1 MKGCTM
7 MNAPM
12 SKDLKRRDFL
22 AQTAALGS
30 ALALG
35 SQSAAAQTQAP
46 VRGGKLTI
54 AATGAAPTDTLDPR
68 TITSVYHGMQA
79 YLYGN
84 CLTEIG
90 EGNRLVGELAES
102 WEASQGGRR
111 QAYRLRSGVTFHN
124 GKPLT
129 AADVVWSMNLHRG
142 ADSKSGAKALMQ
154 PVTDVRADGN
164 LVIFEMSEVYTDLP
178 YVLSGQHMIIVPA
191 NTTDFNAGIGT
202 GPYMVQRYVPG
213 QRIAGTRNPNYWKAG
228 RAHVAECEFLAVG
241 DTTARINALQSGEVQ
256 MIERVDT
263 RTAGL
268 LERAPGIQV
277 LRSSTGA
284 YRPFMMLCDTAPYT
298 NADLRMALKLAIN
311 REDMLRRVFRGF
323 GRVGNDHPIGPTNPY
338 HGADIPQRTYDP
350 DQARSLYRRSGHTG
364 PLQLSFSDVAFAEA
378 PDAAAL
384 FKEHA
389 AAAGIDIALVR
400 EPNDGYWANV
410 WRKKPFCAAAWGGRA
425 TAGIMLTTAF
435 KSDSSFNDSNWRVPE
450 FDALLAQ
457 ARSELNDAKRR
468 ELYSSCQRM
477 INMTGGCINPIFAD
491 VLDAARSNVRGFFPG
506 NFAMSG
512 MRVAERVWLG

>member
-1 MKGCTM
+1 MTDEIRL
-7 MNAPM
+7 
-12 SKDLKRRDFL
+12 SDSSRRDFL
-22 AQTAALGS
+22 KQAAAVGS

-35 SQSAAAQTQAP
+35 SGAAVAQAQAP

-68 TITSVYHGMQA
+68 TISSIYHGMQA

-84 CLTEIG
+84 CLTEMG

-102 WEASQGGRR
+102 WETTQGGKRHVFK
-111 QAYRLRSGVTFHN
+111 LRSGVTFHN
-124 GKPLT
+124 GRPMT
-129 AADVVWSMNLHRG
+129 AADVVWSMNLHLG
-142 ADSKSGAKALMQ
+142 ADSKSAAKTLLQ

-164 LVIFEMSEVYTDLP
+164 QVVFETTEAYADLP
-178 YVLSGQHMIIVPA
+178 YVLSDQHLIIVPA

-202 GPYMVQRYVPG
+202 GPYIVQRFVAG
-213 QRIAGTRNPNYWKAG
+213 QRLAGTRNPNYWKSG
-228 RAHVAECEFLAVG
+228 RAHVAECEMLAVG

-263 RTAGL
+263 RSAGL
-268 LERAPGIQV
+268 FERTPGIQV

-284 YRPFMMLCDTAPYT
+284 YRPFMMLCDAAPYN

-311 REDMLRRVFRGF
+311 REDMLRRVFRGY
-323 GRVGNDHPIGPTNPY
+323 GRVGNDHPIGQADPF
-338 HGADIPQRTYDP
+338 HAADIPQRTYDP
-350 DQARSLYRRSGHTG
+350 EQARSLYRRSGHSG

-378 PDAAAL
+378 PDAATL

-400 EPNDGYWANV
+400 EPNDGYWSNV
-410 WRKKPFCAAAWGGRA
+410 WLRKPFCTAAWGGRP
-425 TAGIMLTTAF
+425 TAGIMLATAF
-435 KSDSSFNDSNWRVPE
+435 KSDAPFNDSHWRVPA

-457 ARSELNDAKRR
+457 ARAELNEGKRR
-468 ELYSSCQRM
+468 ETYATCQRM

-491 VLDAARSNVRGFFPG
+491 VIDAARANVRGFFPG
-506 NFAMSG
+506 NYAMSG
-512 MRVAERVWLG
+512 MRVAERVWLA